1 MCSKKA
7 EEVEE
12 ALEGTVQYDDDE
24 LEARQLGF
32 VTVHC
37 KHATTPN
44 TPPSN
49 RSVACPVQCLLC
61 LEVLHN

>member
-1 MCSKKA
+1 M
-7 EEVEE
+7 
-12 ALEGTVQYDDDE
+12 QYDDDE

-37 KHATTPN
+37 RHAD

-49 RSVACPVQCLLC
+49 RLLRSSSILSC
-61 LEVLHN
+61 FVGCSF

>member
-1 MCSKKA
+1 
-7 EEVEE
+7 
-12 ALEGTVQYDDDE
+12 LEGTVQYDDDE

-37 KHATTPN
+37 KHASN

-49 RSVACPVQCLLC
+49 RFYFGTVMLYVTSTI
-61 LEVLHN
+61 